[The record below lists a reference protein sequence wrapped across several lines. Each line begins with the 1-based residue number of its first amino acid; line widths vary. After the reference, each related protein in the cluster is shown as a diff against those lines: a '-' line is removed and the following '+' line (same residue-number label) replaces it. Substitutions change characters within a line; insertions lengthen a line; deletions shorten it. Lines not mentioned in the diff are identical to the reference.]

1 MAELRIKIKNK
12 IKFENGKRFSIFIKI
27 SEQQKKEINIMSLMY
42 VLLNEIRFSF
52 EVFSVNKKMQNKNQ
66 KKVEITITIIKNLI
80 ELKLK

>member
-12 IKFENGKRFSIFIKI
+12 IKFENEKRFSIFIKI

-52 EVFSVNKKMQNKNQ
+52 EVFSVNKKMPNKNQ
-66 KKVEITITIIKNLI
+66 KKVEIPITIIKNLI